1 MSYEYVF
8 KYILVG
14 EIGVGKS
21 SLLLRFSGSNFDD
34 SYGPTVG
41 VEFISQV
48 CEINGQNVK
57 LQIWDTAGQEEYRSI
72 ARQYYRSVA
81 GILLVYDITK

>member
-8 KYILVG
+8 KYLVIG

-21 SLLLRFSGSNFDD
+21 SLLLRFSGNNFDQN
-34 SYGPTVG
+34 YGPTVG

-48 CEINGQNVK
+48 
-57 LQIWDTAGQEEYRSI
+57 S
-72 ARQYYRSVA
+72 
-81 GILLVYDITK
+81 